1 MGEIAENKSFVV
13 NADGTIARDAES
25 IRMSMDKEILETLD
39 VSSYSHK
46 VLAAYN
52 ARNIAYEICKGQYKK
67 SNYEDYVEKLMLIN
81 CPIEWEKAEIGRKYR
96 ITTRLLMYMPW
107 FFMFFVPILLSL
119 KKKHKKL
126 CKTVNADN

>member
-46 VLAAYN
+46 VLAAYK
-52 ARNIAYEICKGQYKK
+52 ARNIAFEMCKAQYKK